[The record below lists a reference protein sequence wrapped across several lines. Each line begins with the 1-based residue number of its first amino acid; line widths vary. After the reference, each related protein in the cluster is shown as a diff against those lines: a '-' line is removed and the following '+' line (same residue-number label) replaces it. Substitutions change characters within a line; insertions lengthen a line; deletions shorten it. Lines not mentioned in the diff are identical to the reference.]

1 MNLDTLQRSMP
12 KIILGGI
19 AALVSIGLVYTA
31 LNLGALL
38 FPPKLIFV
46 SPSNLEKDTSPFTNI
61 AFRFDKTMSQEN
73 NRQIEV
79 TPTVPG
85 RVVVSGQ
92 LVEFIPDR
100 HLDFSKEYTVRFRNP
115 KNSLGREGQTIVITF
130 TTKAEEDLNSEEIN
144 KRQGETDRNFLKAIE
159 QGQNQELLARA
170 DAKERILNQLPYE
183 VAEFKIE
190 YLTSN
195 DTFTV
200 TVLKNPYE
208 ANKALANDWF
218 KSNGVKDLS
227 WFKIEYGS
235 VRGVF

>member
-1 MNLDTLQRSMP
+1 MNLDLLQRSMP
-12 KIILGGI
+12 KIILGGL
-19 AALVSIGLVYTA
+19 AALISIGVVYAA

-46 SPSNLEKDTSPFTNI
+46 SPPNGEKETSPFTNI
-61 AFRFDKTMSQEN
+61 AFRFDKTMSQAN
-73 NRQIEV
+73 SRQIEI
-79 TPTVPG
+79 TPVVSG
-85 RVVVSGQ
+85 RVIVSGQ

-100 HLDFSKEYTVRFRNP
+100 HLDFFKEYTVRFRSP
-115 KNSLGREGQTIVITF
+115 KNSLGREGETVVITF
-130 TTKAEEDLNSEEIN
+130 TTKAEENLNADEIN

-159 QGQNQELLARA
+159 QGQNQELLERA
-170 DAKERILNQLPYE
+170 NAKERILNQLPYE
-183 VAEFKIE
+183 TEEFKVE
-190 YLTSN
+190 YLTSS

-200 TVLKNPYE
+200 TILKNPYE
-208 ANKALANDWF
+208 ANKTLANEWF